1 VQAPLSCFP
10 KNHKLSLAVT
20 RRSFKN
26 EWATFTWQLCVGDL
40 SLIKQADMTEQ
51 LPPRRKPRNDLLR
64 NYYGIGSKAAGNA
77 ADAADIGDYLI

>member
-1 VQAPLSCFP
+1 MG
-10 KNHKLSLAVT
+10 HIDLATV
-20 RRSFKN
+20 SGN
-26 EWATFTWQLCVGDL
+26 L

-77 ADAADIGDYLI
+77 ADAADIGDY